1 MREIAE
7 NASSLTNRTA
17 AKNGWRRGIA
27 TLALVV
33 AGALGGWSAF
43 QSTATAQTRQTAQ
56 AASTGGTRSAA
67 QTRQTAQTASTGGMK
82 SAAQTRQTAQTA
94 STGGTKPAAQTRQTA
109 QTTSTGGA
117 KSAAQT
123 RQTAQTAE
131 KNNALSSASEVDGVN
146 EEKSAVEENGE
157 NGGDGELSAE
167 AVRSAVDGAI
177 AFLRQKQK
185 PNGEWD
191 EYPGYRPGTTALCAL
206 ALLSAGLDKDD
217 PTVAK
222 ALEFLRG
229 FSPKEQNQTYPI
241 SLQTMVFCLADP
253 ETDRARI
260 EANVAW
266 LVERQLKTSNEY
278 DGGWSYVGIDQASE
292 RADNSNSQFAVLALY
307 EAEQIGVAID
317 EAVWKRAEN
326 YWLRMQNDDGS
337 WGYRASTLNPEGF
350 PSGYG
355 TGSMTCAG
363 IAALAMCSG
372 VREAARARV
381 EGDDFVCCQDVEDE
395 IAVRISSGLNW
406 LGKHF
411 SARTNP
417 GRAAGADTYFFY
429 YLYGLERIGRLTAN
443 RFVGRSDWYREGAD
457 ALLRRKGTFSQFWNA
472 QKDLAGNNA
481 VSTSFA
487 LLFLSKGRWPV
498 LVSKLKYGDG
508 ENWNAHPND
517 LARLTRRVEREW
529 KTNLVWQTIDVR
541 RATLDDLL
549 QTPILSISGT
559 ETPLPNDAEE
569 KRLFIELLRGYLE
582 QGGFIFAEAID
593 GDVSF
598 ERGFRELIA
607 EIAAQDG
614 GELRLLEPEHPIWTA
629 EKNVAPERA
638 RPIWGLDFGCR
649 TSVVF
654 VPAYRPTSGA
664 NGEAP
669 SVFDDRPSLSC
680 LWEASKPF
688 ERSRG
693 NGALGDLGALANGQS
708 GQNGQN
714 EQNSQNSQSGQNA
727 ENGQGGESGTTAIS
741 ANAAAE
747 IETAFAIG
755 LNVCAYATNREMKFK
770 EEIPADVAAELEK
783 TKGVRNSLFAA
794 ILECG
799 GGSSCAPRAIPNLM
813 KAVRVNLG
821 IPAQLYVPRASA
833 KRDDLFNYP
842 TLFMHGRNAFSF
854 GKEER
859 ERLRLYFERGGF
871 LFANAV
877 GSSKKFEEAFL
888 AEIAAILPNA
898 ELVDVPADDPIF
910 TGRYGGFKIETL
922 QYRTRKVENGR
933 KTTATVVEG
942 PPRLK
947 GVALDGR
954 WVLLYSPDDVACAL
968 ENVAAANFDGLTQ
981 KSAFRLATNILFYAA
996 ESF

>member
-1 MREIAE
+1 MRENAE

-17 AKNGWRRGIA
+17 AKSVRRRGIA
-27 TLALVV
+27 ALALVV
-33 AGALGGWSAF
+33 VGAFAVETAAF
-43 QSTATAQTRQTAQ
+43 
-56 AASTGGTRSAA
+56 A
-67 QTRQTAQTASTGGMK
+67 QTRQTAQTGAS
-82 SAAQTRQTAQTA
+82 AQTRQSGKAA
-94 STGGTKPAAQTRQTA
+94 SPQVAADLGN
-109 QTTSTGGA
+109 S
-117 KSAAQT
+117 KNSANGVNA
-123 RQTAQTAE
+123 AE
-131 KNNALSSASEVDGVN
+131 SGVEENGVN
-146 EEKSAVEENGE
+146 EEGGE
-157 NGGDGELSAE
+157 NGGLSAE
-167 AVRSAVDGAI
+167 AVRSGVDGAI
-177 AFLRQKQK
+177 AFLRQKQRS
-185 PNGEWD
+185 NGEWD

-229 FSPKEQNQTYPI
+229 FSPQEQNQTYPI

-307 EAEQIGVAID
+307 EAEQVGVAVD

-363 IAALAMCSG
+363 IAALAMTSG

-381 EGDDFVCCQDVEDE
+381 DGDDFVCCQDVEDE

-417 GRAAGADTYFFY
+417 GRAAGTDTYFFY

-457 ALLRRKGTFSQFWNA
+457 ALLRRKGAFSQFWNA

-508 ENWNAHPND
+508 ESWNAHPND

-559 ETPLPNDAEE
+559 ETPLPSDEEE
-569 KRLFIELLRGYLE
+569 KRRFIELLRGYLE

-629 EKNVAPERA
+629 EKVVAPERA

-654 VPAYRPTSGA
+654 VPAYRPTPSA

-680 LWEASKPF
+680 LWEAAKPF

-693 NGALGDLGALANGQS
+693 NGVLGDPGALANGQNGQNS
-708 GQNGQN
+708 QNGQN
-714 EQNSQNSQSGQNA
+714 A
-727 ENGQGGESGTTAIS
+727 KNGQGGESGTSAIS

-783 TKGVRNSLFAA
+783 TKDVRNSLFAA

-821 IPAQLYVPRASA
+821 VPAQLYVPRASA
-833 KRDDLFNYP
+833 KRDDLFDYP

-888 AEIAAILPNA
+888 KEIAAILPSA

-947 GVALDGR
+947 GVAIDGR

>member
-1 MREIAE
+1 MRELAE
-7 NASSLTNRTA
+7 NASSLSSRTSA
-17 AKNGWRRGIA
+17 GKSVWRRGFA
-27 TLALVV
+27 ALALSVV
-33 AGALGGWSAF
+33 GALGGAGALGGDAAVKTTAF
-43 QSTATAQTRQTAQ
+43 AQTAQ
-56 AASTGGTRSAA
+56 EAPVRQSDVAAGAASSVSAENGE
-67 QTRQTAQTASTGGMK
+67 S
-82 SAAQTRQTAQTA
+82 
-94 STGGTKPAAQTRQTA
+94 
-109 QTTSTGGA
+109 
-117 KSAAQT
+117 
-123 RQTAQTAE
+123 
-131 KNNALSSASEVDGVN
+131 
-146 EEKSAVEENGE
+146 SAVEESGE
-157 NGGDGELSAE
+157 NGGLSAE
-167 AVRSAVDGAI
+167 AVRGAVDGAI
-177 AFLRQKQK
+177 AFLRQKQR

-191 EYPGYRPGTTALCAL
+191 EYPGYKPGTTALCAL
-206 ALLSAGLDKDD
+206 SLLSAGLDKDD

-307 EAEQIGVAID
+307 EAEQIGVAVD

-363 IAALAMCSG
+363 IAALAMTSG

-381 EGDDFVCCQDVEDE
+381 EGDDFLCCQDFEDE

-406 LGKHF
+406 MGKHF
-411 SARTNP
+411 SAKTNP

-457 ALLRRKGTFSQFWNA
+457 ALLRRKGALSQFWNA

-481 VSTSFA
+481 VSTAFA

-508 ENWNAHPND
+508 EDWNAHPND

-529 KTNLVWQTIDVR
+529 KTNLIWQTIDAK

-549 QTPILSISGT
+549 QTPILSMSGT
-559 ETPLPNDAEE
+559 ETPLPEDAEE
-569 KRLFIELLRGYLE
+569 KRRLIELLRGYLE

-598 ERGFRELIA
+598 ESGFRELIA
-607 EIAAQDG
+607 EIAAKDG
-614 GELRLLEPEHPIWTA
+614 GELRLLEPDHPIWTA
-629 EKNVAPERA
+629 EKIVAPERA

-654 VPAYRPTSGA
+654 VPAHRPTPSA

-680 LWEASKPF
+680 LWEAAKPF

-693 NGALGDLGALANGQS
+693 NA
-708 GQNGQN
+708 QNG
-714 EQNSQNSQSGQNA
+714 
-727 ENGQGGESGTTAIS
+727 ENGQGAQSGQGGTTAIS

-747 IETAFAIG
+747 IEAAFAVG
-755 LNVCAYATNREMKFK
+755 LNICAYATNREMKFK

-783 TKGVRNSLFAA
+783 TKDVRNSLFAA

-799 GGSSCAPRAIPNLM
+799 AGSSCAPRAIPNLM
-813 KAVRVNLG
+813 KAVRGNLG
-821 IPAQLYVPRASA
+821 VPAQLYVPRASA
-833 KRDDLFNYP
+833 KRDDIFDYP
-842 TLFMHGRNAFSF
+842 TLFMHGRNDFSF
-854 GKEER
+854 EKEER

-877 GSSKKFEEAFL
+877 CASKKFEEAFL
-888 AEIAAILPNA
+888 KEVAAILPNA

-910 TGRYGGFKIETL
+910 TGRYGGFKIEKL

-933 KTTATVVEG
+933 KTSATVVEG

-968 ENVAAANFDGLTQ
+968 ENVAAANCDGLTQ
-981 KSAFRLATNILFYAA
+981 KSAFRLATNVLFYAA

>member
-1 MREIAE
+1 MRENAG
-7 NASSLTNRTA
+7 NASSLTRRAT

-27 TLALVV
+27 ALAALVV
-33 AGALGGWSAF
+33 GAFFSDISETTGRSITF
-43 QSTATAQTRQTAQ
+43 AQTRQAAQ
-56 AASTGGTRSAA
+56 SGTPT
-67 QTRQTAQTASTGGMK
+67 QTRQAAQSGTSTQTRKDEGTIK
-82 SAAQTRQTAQTA
+82 SAGLANE
-94 STGGTKPAAQTRQTA
+94 
-109 QTTSTGGA
+109 A
-117 KSAAQT
+117 KDD
-123 RQTAQTAE
+123 E
-131 KNNALSSASEVDGVN
+131 KI
-146 EEKSAVEENGE
+146 SAVEENGE
-157 NGGDGELSAE
+157 NGGNAENGGLSAE
-167 AVRSAVDGAI
+167 AVRGAVDGAI
-177 AFLRQKQK
+177 AFLRQKQR

-191 EYPGYRPGTTALCAL
+191 EYPGYQPGTTALCAL

-217 PTVAK
+217 PNVAK
-222 ALEFLRG
+222 ALEFLRD
-229 FSPKEQNQTYPI
+229 FSPEKQNQTYPI

-253 ETDRARI
+253 EADRARI

-292 RADNSNSQFAVLALY
+292 RADNSNSQFALLALY

-326 YWLRMQNDDGS
+326 YWLKMQNDDGS

-372 VREAARARV
+372 VREATRARV

-406 LGKHF
+406 MGKHF
-411 SARTNP
+411 SAKTNP
-417 GRAAGADTYFFY
+417 GRAAGTDTYFFY

-443 RFVGRSDWYREGAD
+443 RFVGRNDWYREGAD
-457 ALLRRKGTFSQFWNA
+457 ALLRRKGAFSQFWNA
-472 QKDLAGNNA
+472 QKDLAGNNC
-481 VSTSFA
+481 VSTAFA

-508 ENWNAHPND
+508 EDWNAHPND

-529 KTNLVWQTIDVR
+529 KTNLIWQTIDAK

-559 ETPLPNDAEE
+559 ETPIPADEKE
-569 KRLFIELLRGYLE
+569 KRRLIEMLRGYLE

-598 ERGFRELIA
+598 ETGFRELIA
-607 EIAAQDG
+607 EIASKDG
-614 GELRLLEPEHPIWTA
+614 GELRLLEPDHPIWTA
-629 EKNVAPERA
+629 EKVVAPERA

-654 VPAYRPTSGA
+654 VPAHRPTSGP

-680 LWEASKPF
+680 LWEAAKPF

-693 NGALGDLGALANGQS
+693 NGALADNGG
-708 GQNGQN
+708 GQVG
-714 EQNSQNSQSGQNA
+714 
-727 ENGQGGESGTTAIS
+727 ENGENGGNGGSGTAAIS

-747 IETAFAIG
+747 IEAAFAVG

-770 EEIPADVAAELEK
+770 EEIPADVA
-783 TKGVRNSLFAA
+783 
-794 ILECG
+794 
-799 GGSSCAPRAIPNLM
+799 
-813 KAVRVNLG
+813 KA
-821 IPAQLYVPRASA
+821 
-833 KRDDLFNYP
+833 
-842 TLFMHGRNAFSF
+842 
-854 GKEER
+854 
-859 ERLRLYFERGGF
+859 
-871 LFANAV
+871 
-877 GSSKKFEEAFL
+877 
-888 AEIAAILPNA
+888 
-898 ELVDVPADDPIF
+898 
-910 TGRYGGFKIETL
+910 
-922 QYRTRKVENGR
+922 
-933 KTTATVVEG
+933 
-942 PPRLK
+942 
-947 GVALDGR
+947 
-954 WVLLYSPDDVACAL
+954 
-968 ENVAAANFDGLTQ
+968 
-981 KSAFRLATNILFYAA
+981 
-996 ESF
+996 

>member
-1 MREIAE
+1 MRENAE
-7 NASSLTNRTA
+7 NASSLTNRAA
-17 AKNGWRRGIA
+17 AKCVWRRRIA
-27 TLALVV
+27 ALALVV
-33 AGALGGWSAF
+33 VGAFAVEKTAF
-43 QSTATAQTRQTAQ
+43 AQTRQGAQTKSTAQTRQGAQ
-56 AASTGGTRSAA
+56 TGGAAQIRQGAQTGGAA
-67 QTRQTAQTASTGGMK
+67 QTRQNGKAASSQIAADLVN
-82 SAAQTRQTAQTA
+82 SANLTIGAN
-94 STGGTKPAAQTRQTA
+94 AAE
-109 QTTSTGGA
+109 S
-117 KSAAQT
+117 
-123 RQTAQTAE
+123 
-131 KNNALSSASEVDGVN
+131 GVGEN
-146 EEKSAVEENGE
+146 EESGENGE
-157 NGGDGELSAE
+157 NGGLNAE
-167 AVRSAVDGAI
+167 AVRSGVDGAI

-229 FSPKEQNQTYPI
+229 FSPQEQNQTYPI

-292 RADNSNSQFAVLALY
+292 RADNSNSQFALLALY
-307 EAEQIGVAID
+307 EAEQAGVAID

-363 IAALAMCSG
+363 IAALAMTSG

-417 GRAAGADTYFFY
+417 GRAAGTDTYFFY

-457 ALLRRKGTFSQFWNA
+457 ALLRRKGAFSQFWNA
-472 QKDLAGNNA
+472 QKDLAGNNC

-508 ENWNAHPND
+508 EDWNAHPSD

-529 KTNLVWQTIDVR
+529 KTNLVWQTVDAR
-541 RATLDDLL
+541 RSTLDDLL

-559 ETPLPNDAEE
+559 ETPLPSDAEE
-569 KRLFIELLRGYLE
+569 KRRFIEMLRGYLE

-629 EKNVAPERA
+629 EKAVAPERA

-654 VPAYRPTSGA
+654 VPAYRPTPGP

-680 LWEASKPF
+680 LWEAAKPF

-693 NGALGDLGALANGQS
+693 NGALGDIGSLANDRNRRNGQD
-708 GQNGQN
+708 GQDRQNGQV
-714 EQNSQNSQSGQNA
+714 GQTG
-727 ENGQGGESGTTAIS
+727 EGGTSALS

-783 TKGVRNSLFAA
+783 TKDVRNSLFAA

-813 KAVRVNLG
+813 KAIRGNLG
-821 IPAQLYVPRASA
+821 VPAQLYVPRASA
-833 KRDDLFNYP
+833 KRDDLFDYP

-888 AEIAAILPNA
+888 KEVAAILPNA
-898 ELVDVPADDPIF
+898 ELVDVPVDDPIF

-933 KTTATVVEG
+933 KATATVVEG

>member
-1 MREIAE
+1 MRENAE
-7 NASSLTNRTA
+7 NASSLTNRTS
-17 AKNGWRRGIA
+17 AKSVWRRRIA
-27 TLALVV
+27 ALVLAV
-33 AGALGGWSAF
+33 VGAFFSE
-43 QSTATAQTRQTAQ
+43 TATRPTASAQTRQT
-56 AASTGGTRSAA
+56 T
-67 QTRQTAQTASTGGMK
+67 QTASSAQARQNGKAASSQVAADLLK
-82 SAAQTRQTAQTA
+82 SANLR
-94 STGGTKPAAQTRQTA
+94 TGANAA
-109 QTTSTGGA
+109 
-117 KSAAQT
+117 
-123 RQTAQTAE
+123 E
-131 KNNALSSASEVDGVN
+131 SSVEGN
-146 EEKSAVEENGE
+146 EENGSD
-157 NGGDGELSAE
+157 GGLSPE
-167 AVRSAVDGAI
+167 AVRSGVDGAI

-206 ALLSAGLDKDD
+206 SLLSAGLDKDD

-229 FSPKEQNQTYPI
+229 FSPQEQNQTYPI

-337 WGYRASTLNPEGF
+337 WGYRASTLNPEGYS
-350 PSGYG
+350 SGYG

-381 EGDDFVCCQDVEDE
+381 EGNDFLCCQDFEDE

-417 GRAAGADTYFFY
+417 GRAAGTDSYFFY

-457 ALLRRKGTFSQFWNA
+457 ALLRRKGALSQFWNA
-472 QKDLAGNNA
+472 QKDLAGNNC

-508 ENWNAHPND
+508 EDWNAHPSD

-529 KTNLVWQTIDVR
+529 KTNLVWQTVDAR

-559 ETPLPNDAEE
+559 ETPLPSDAEE
-569 KRLFIELLRGYLE
+569 KRRFIEMLRGYLE

-629 EKNVAPERA
+629 EKVVAPERA

-654 VPAYRPTSGA
+654 VPAYRPTPGA

-693 NGALGDLGALANGQS
+693 NGQN
-708 GQNGQN
+708 GQNGQI
-714 EQNSQNSQSGQNA
+714 EQNG
-727 ENGQGGESGTTAIS
+727 EGGATAIS

-799 GGSSCAPRAIPNLM
+799 GGSNCAPRAIPNLM
-813 KAVRVNLG
+813 KAIRGNLG

-833 KRDDLFNYP
+833 KRDDLFDYP

-854 GKEER
+854 GNEER

-888 AEIAAILPNA
+888 KEVAAILPNA

-922 QYRTRKVENGR
+922 QYRTRKNENGR

>member
-7 NASSLTNRTA
+7 NASSLSNRTA
-17 AKNGWRRGIA
+17 ARAGAWRQGIA
-27 TLALVV
+27 ALALIV
-33 AGALGGWSAF
+33 GAFWGAAASRPAASA
-43 QSTATAQTRQTAQ
+43 QDTATAQERTVAK
-56 AASTGGTRSAA
+56 A
-67 QTRQTAQTASTGGMK
+67 
-82 SAAQTRQTAQTA
+82 
-94 STGGTKPAAQTRQTA
+94 
-109 QTTSTGGA
+109 A
-117 KSAAQT
+117 KSVDSANGADGEDAA
-123 RQTAQTAE
+123 
-131 KNNALSSASEVDGVN
+131 V
-146 EEKSAVEENGE
+146 ENGE
-157 NGGDGELSAE
+157 SDGGLNAE
-167 AVRSAVDGAI
+167 AVRSGVDGAI
-177 AFLRQKQK
+177 AFLRQKQR
-185 PNGEWD
+185 PTGEWD
-191 EYPGYRPGTTALCAL
+191 EYPGYKPGTTALCAL

-229 FSPKEQNQTYPI
+229 FSPQEQNQTYPI

-363 IAALAMCSG
+363 IAALAMTSG

-381 EGDDFVCCQDVEDE
+381 EGDDFLCCQDFEDE

-406 LGKHF
+406 MGKHF
-411 SARTNP
+411 SAKTNP

-457 ALLRRKGTFSQFWNA
+457 ALLRRKGALSQFWNA
-472 QKDLAGNNA
+472 QKDLAGNNC
-481 VSTSFA
+481 VSTAFA

-508 ENWNAHPND
+508 EDWNAHPND

-529 KTNLVWQTIDVR
+529 KTNLIWQTIDAR

-549 QTPILSISGT
+549 QTPILSMSGT
-559 ETPLPNDAEE
+559 ETPLPEDAEE
-569 KRLFIELLRGYLE
+569 KRRFVEMLRGYLE

-607 EIAAQDG
+607 EIAAKDG
-614 GELRLLEPEHPIWTA
+614 GELRLLEPDHPIWTA
-629 EKNVAPERA
+629 EKIVVPERA

-654 VPAYRPTSGA
+654 VPAYRPTPGP

-669 SVFDDRPSLSC
+669 SAFDDRPSLSC
-680 LWEASKPF
+680 LWEAAKPF
-688 ERSRG
+688 ERSGG
-693 NGALGDLGALANGQS
+693 NGPNGD
-708 GQNGQN
+708 
-714 EQNSQNSQSGQNA
+714 
-727 ENGQGGESGTTAIS
+727 GGTSAIS

-747 IETAFAIG
+747 IEAAFAVG
-755 LNVCAYATNREMKFK
+755 VNVCAYATNREMKFK

-783 TKGVRNSLFAA
+783 TKDVRNSLFAA

-799 GGSSCAPRAIPNLM
+799 AGSSCAPRAIPNLM
-813 KAVRVNLG
+813 KAVRGNLG
-821 IPAQLYVPRASA
+821 VPAQLYVPRASA
-833 KRDDLFNYP
+833 KRDDIFDYP
-842 TLFMHGRNAFSF
+842 TLFMHGRNDFSF
-854 GKEER
+854 EKEER

-877 GSSKKFEEAFL
+877 CASKKFEEAFL
-888 AEIAAILPNA
+888 KEIAAILPDA
-898 ELVDVPADDPIF
+898 ELVDVPADDPIY
-910 TGRYGGFKIETL
+910 TGRYGGFKIEKL
-922 QYRTRKVENGR
+922 QYRTRKEENGR
-933 KTTATVVEG
+933 KTAATVVEG

-947 GVALDGR
+947 GVAIDGR

-968 ENVAAANFDGLTQ
+968 ENVAASNCDGLTQ
-981 KSAFRLATNILFYAA
+981 KSAFRLATNVLFYAA

>member
-7 NASSLTNRTA
+7 NASSLSKKKA
-17 AKNGWRRGIA
+17 AKRARRRRVA
-27 TLALVV
+27 ALALVV
-33 AGALGGWSAF
+33 AGAVFDADSNRPTAFGQTAQNRTAGGNAASG
-43 QSTATAQTRQTAQ
+43 QTRQTAKKTV
-56 AASTGGTRSAA
+56 STESNGSADK
-67 QTRQTAQTASTGGMK
+67 TK
-82 SAAQTRQTAQTA
+82 SAN
-94 STGGTKPAAQTRQTA
+94 GV
-109 QTTSTGGA
+109 
-117 KSAAQT
+117 KSANGASG
-123 RQTAQTAE
+123 E
-131 KNNALSSASEVDGVN
+131 DSAGV
-146 EEKSAVEENGE
+146 E
-157 NGGDGELSAE
+157 NGGLSAD
-167 AVRSAVDGAI
+167 AVRSGVDGAI
-177 AFLRQKQK
+177 AFLRQKQR
-185 PNGEWD
+185 PSGEWD

-222 ALEFLRG
+222 ALEFLRD
-229 FSPKEQNQTYPI
+229 FSPEKQNQTYPI

-253 ETDRARI
+253 ENDRARI

-326 YWLRMQNDDGS
+326 YWSRMQNDDGS
-337 WGYRASTLNPEGF
+337 WGYRASSLNSEGF
-350 PSGYG
+350 RSGYG

-381 EGDDFVCCQDVEDE
+381 EGDGFLCCQDFEDE

-406 LGKHF
+406 MGKHF

-417 GRAAGADTYFFY
+417 GRAAGTDTYFFY

-457 ALLRRKGTFSQFWNA
+457 ALLRRKGALSQFWNA
-472 QKDLAGNNA
+472 QKDLAGNNC
-481 VSTSFA
+481 VSTAFA

-508 ENWNAHPND
+508 EDWNAHPND

-529 KTNLVWQTIDVR
+529 KTNLIWQTIDAK

-559 ETPLPNDAEE
+559 ETPIPVEEDE
-569 KRLFIELLRGYLE
+569 KRRLIQNLRGYLE

-598 ERGFRELIA
+598 ESGFRKLIA
-607 EIAAQDG
+607 EVVADDG
-614 GELRLLEPEHPIWTA
+614 GELRLLEPDHPIWTA
-629 EKNVAPERA
+629 EKVVAPERA
-638 RPIWGLDFGCR
+638 RPVWGLDFGCR

-654 VPAYRPTSGA
+654 IPAYRPTPGPD
-664 NGEAP
+664 GEAP

-680 LWEASKPF
+680 LWEAAKPF
-688 ERSRG
+688 ERK
-693 NGALGDLGALANGQS
+693 GAD
-708 GQNGQN
+708 
-714 EQNSQNSQSGQNA
+714 
-727 ENGQGGESGTTAIS
+727 GETASPIS
-741 ANAAAE
+741 PNAAAE
-747 IETAFAIG
+747 IEAAFALG
-755 LNVCAYATNREMKFK
+755 QNVCAYATNRKMKFK

-783 TKGVRNSLFAA
+783 NKDVRNNLFAA

-799 GGSSCAPRAIPNLM
+799 AGSSCAPRAIPNLM
-813 KAVRVNLG
+813 RSIRGGLG
-821 IPAQLYVPRASA
+821 VPAQLYVPRASA
-833 KRDDLFNYP
+833 KRDDLFDYP

-859 ERLRLYFERGGF
+859 ERLKLYFKRGGF

-877 GSSKKFEEAFL
+877 CASKKFEESL
-888 AEIAAILPNA
+888 LKEIEAIFPDA
-898 ELVDVPADDPIF
+898 ELVDVPIDDPIF

-933 KTTATVVEG
+933 KTTAIVVEG

-947 GVALDGR
+947 GIAIDGR

-968 ENVAAANFDGLTQ
+968 ENVAASNCDGLTQ
-981 KSAFRLATNILFYAA
+981 KSAFRLATNVLFYAA

>member
-7 NASSLTNRTA
+7 NASSLSNRTA
-17 AKNGWRRGIA
+17 ARAGAWRQGIA
-27 TLALVV
+27 ALALIV
-33 AGALGGWSAF
+33 GAFWGAAASRSSASA
-43 QSTATAQTRQTAQ
+43 QDTATAQERTVAK
-56 AASTGGTRSAA
+56 A
-67 QTRQTAQTASTGGMK
+67 
-82 SAAQTRQTAQTA
+82 
-94 STGGTKPAAQTRQTA
+94 
-109 QTTSTGGA
+109 A
-117 KSAAQT
+117 KSVDSANGADGEDAA
-123 RQTAQTAE
+123 
-131 KNNALSSASEVDGVN
+131 V
-146 EEKSAVEENGE
+146 ENGE
-157 NGGDGELSAE
+157 SDGGLNAE
-167 AVRSAVDGAI
+167 AVRSGVDGAI
-177 AFLRQKQK
+177 AFLRQKQR
-185 PNGEWD
+185 PTGEWD
-191 EYPGYRPGTTALCAL
+191 EYPGYKPGTTALCAL

-363 IAALAMCSG
+363 IAALAMTSG

-406 LGKHF
+406 MGKHF
-411 SARTNP
+411 SAKTNP

-457 ALLRRKGTFSQFWNA
+457 ALLRRKGALSQFWNA
-472 QKDLAGNNA
+472 QKDLAGNNC
-481 VSTSFA
+481 VSTAFA

-508 ENWNAHPND
+508 EDWNAHPND

-529 KTNLVWQTIDVR
+529 KTNLIWQTIDAR

-559 ETPLPNDAEE
+559 ETPLPEDAEE
-569 KRLFIELLRGYLE
+569 KRRFVEMLRGYLE

-598 ERGFRELIA
+598 ESGFRELIA
-607 EIAAQDG
+607 EIAAKDG
-614 GELRLLEPEHPIWTA
+614 GELRLLEPDHPIWTA
-629 EKNVAPERA
+629 EKIVVPERA

-654 VPAYRPTSGA
+654 VPAYRPTPGP

-680 LWEASKPF
+680 LWEAAKPF
-688 ERSRG
+688 ERSGG
-693 NGALGDLGALANGQS
+693 NGPNGD
-708 GQNGQN
+708 
-714 EQNSQNSQSGQNA
+714 
-727 ENGQGGESGTTAIS
+727 GGTSTIS

-783 TKGVRNSLFAA
+783 TKDVRNSLFAA

-799 GGSSCAPRAIPNLM
+799 AGSSCAPRAIPNLM
-813 KAVRVNLG
+813 KAVRGNLG
-821 IPAQLYVPRASA
+821 VPAQLYVPRASA
-833 KRDDLFNYP
+833 KRDDIFDYP
-842 TLFMHGRNAFSF
+842 TLFMHGRNDFSF
-854 GKEER
+854 EKEER

-877 GSSKKFEEAFL
+877 CASKKFEEAFL
-888 AEIAAILPNA
+888 KEIAAILPDA
-898 ELVDVPADDPIF
+898 ELVDVPADDPIY
-910 TGRYGGFKIETL
+910 TGRYGGFKIEKL
-922 QYRTRKVENGR
+922 QYRTRKEENGR
-933 KTTATVVEG
+933 KTAATVVEG

-947 GVALDGR
+947 GVAIDGR

-968 ENVAAANFDGLTQ
+968 ENVAASNCDGLTQ
-981 KSAFRLATNILFYAA
+981 KSAFRLATNVLFYAA

>member
-7 NASSLTNRTA
+7 NASRWSNRATVA
-17 AKNGWRRGIA
+17 SGWRRGIA
-27 TLALVV
+27 ASALIVGAFFSGAASQTATFAQNASTAQSQ
-33 AGALGGWSAF
+33 AGAKADNAVKLNDSAN
-43 QSTATAQTRQTAQ
+43 
-56 AASTGGTRSAA
+56 
-67 QTRQTAQTASTGGMK
+67 
-82 SAAQTRQTAQTA
+82 
-94 STGGTKPAAQTRQTA
+94 
-109 QTTSTGGA
+109 GA
-117 KSAAQT
+117 
-123 RQTAQTAE
+123 
-131 KNNALSSASEVDGVN
+131 DGAN
-146 EEKSAVEENGE
+146 EEVSAVEENG
-157 NGGDGELSAE
+157 GDGGLSAE
-167 AVRSAVDGAI
+167 AVRGAVDGAI
-177 AFLRQKQK
+177 AFLRQKQR
-185 PNGEWD
+185 PTGEWD

-217 PTVAK
+217 PNVAK
-222 ALEFLRG
+222 ALEFLRD
-229 FSPKEQNQTYPI
+229 FSPQEQNQTYPI

-292 RADNSNSQFAVLALY
+292 RADNSNSQFALLALY
-307 EAEQIGVAID
+307 EAEQVGVAID

-326 YWLRMQNDDGS
+326 YWSRMQNDDGS

-406 LGKHF
+406 MGKHF
-411 SARTNP
+411 SAKTNP

-457 ALLRRKGTFSQFWNA
+457 ALLRRKGALSQFWNA

-481 VSTSFA
+481 VSTAFA

-508 ENWNAHPND
+508 EDWNAHPND

-529 KTNLVWQTIDVR
+529 KTNLIWQTIDAKR
-541 RATLDDLL
+541 STLDDLL

-559 ETPLPNDAEE
+559 ETPLPSDAEE
-569 KRLFIELLRGYLE
+569 KRRFVELLRGYLE

-593 GDVSF
+593 GDISF
-598 ERGFRELIA
+598 ESGFRELIA
-607 EIAAQDG
+607 EIAAKDG
-614 GELRLLEPEHPIWTA
+614 GELRLLEPDHPIWTA
-629 EKNVAPERA
+629 EKIVAPERA

-654 VPAYRPTSGA
+654 VPAHRPTPSA

-680 LWEASKPF
+680 LWEAAKPF

-693 NGALGDLGALANGQS
+693 NVQNGE
-708 GQNGQN
+708 NGQN
-714 EQNSQNSQSGQNA
+714 S
-727 ENGQGGESGTTAIS
+727 ENGASLS
-741 ANAAAE
+741 PNAAAE
-747 IETAFAIG
+747 IETAFAVG

-783 TKGVRNSLFAA
+783 TKDVRNSLFAA

-799 GGSSCAPRAIPNLM
+799 AGSSCAPRAIPNLM
-813 KAVRVNLG
+813 KAVRGNLG
-821 IPAQLYVPRASA
+821 VPAQLYVPRASA
-833 KRDDLFNYP
+833 KRDDIFDYP
-842 TLFMHGRNAFSF
+842 TLFMHGRNDFSF

-877 GSSKKFEEAFL
+877 CASKKFEEAL
-888 AEIAAILPNA
+888 LKEIAAILPEA

-910 TGRYGGFKIETL
+910 TGRYGGFKLEKL
-922 QYRTRKVENGR
+922 EYRTRKEENGR

-968 ENVAAANFDGLTQ
+968 ENVAASNCDGLTQ

>member
-1 MREIAE
+1 MREMAE
-7 NASSLTNRTA
+7 NASSWANRTA
-17 AKNGWRRGIA
+17 SGAWRRGIA

-33 AGALGGWSAF
+33 GAFLSDAAGETRTFA
-43 QSTATAQTRQTAQ
+43 QNTSTAQSRATVEP
-56 AASTGGTRSAA
+56 SAA
-67 QTRQTAQTASTGGMK
+67 DEEVASG
-82 SAAQTRQTAQTA
+82 
-94 STGGTKPAAQTRQTA
+94 
-109 QTTSTGGA
+109 
-117 KSAAQT
+117 
-123 RQTAQTAE
+123 
-131 KNNALSSASEVDGVN
+131 
-146 EEKSAVEENGE
+146 EES
-157 NGGDGELSAE
+157 GDGGLSAE
-167 AVRSAVDGAI
+167 AVRGAVDGAI
-177 AFLRQKQK
+177 AFLRQKQR
-185 PNGEWD
+185 PTGEWD

-217 PTVAK
+217 PNVAK
-222 ALEFLRG
+222 ALEFLRD
-229 FSPKEQNQTYPI
+229 FSPEKQNQTYPI

-292 RADNSNSQFAVLALY
+292 RADNSNSQFALLALY

-317 EAVWKRAEN
+317 ETVWKRAEN
-326 YWLRMQNDDGS
+326 YWSRMQNDDGS

-406 LGKHF
+406 MGKHF
-411 SARTNP
+411 SAKTNP

-457 ALLRRKGTFSQFWNA
+457 ALLRRKGALSQFWNA

-481 VSTSFA
+481 VSTAFA

-508 ENWNAHPND
+508 EDWNAHPND

-529 KTNLVWQTIDVR
+529 KTNLIWQTIDAKR
-541 RATLDDLL
+541 STLDDLL

-559 ETPLPNDAEE
+559 ETPLPSDAEE
-569 KRLFIELLRGYLE
+569 KRRLIELLRGYLE

-598 ERGFRELIA
+598 ESGFRELIA
-607 EIAAQDG
+607 EIAAKDG
-614 GELRLLEPEHPIWTA
+614 GELRLLEPDHPIWTA
-629 EKNVAPERA
+629 EKVVAPERA

-654 VPAYRPTSGA
+654 VPAHRPTASA

-680 LWEASKPF
+680 LWEAAKPF

-693 NGALGDLGALANGQS
+693 NA
-708 GQNGQN
+708 QNGQN
-714 EQNSQNSQSGQNA
+714 GE
-727 ENGQGGESGTTAIS
+727 GGTALS
-741 ANAAAE
+741 PNAAAE
-747 IETAFAIG
+747 IEAAFAVG

-783 TKGVRNSLFAA
+783 TKDVRNSLFAA

-799 GGSSCAPRAIPNLM
+799 AGSSCAPRAIPNLM
-813 KAVRVNLG
+813 KAVRGNLG
-821 IPAQLYVPRASA
+821 VPAQLYVPRASA
-833 KRDDLFNYP
+833 KRDDIFDYP
-842 TLFMHGRNAFSF
+842 TLFMHGRNEFSF

-877 GSSKKFEEAFL
+877 CASKKFEEAL
-888 AEIAAILPNA
+888 LKEIAAILPDA

-910 TGRYGGFKIETL
+910 TGRYGGFKLEKL
-922 QYRTRKVENGR
+922 EYRTRKEENGR

-968 ENVAAANFDGLTQ
+968 ENVAASNCDGLTQ
-981 KSAFRLATNILFYAA
+981 KSAFRLATNVLFYAA

>member
-1 MREIAE
+1 MRENAE
-7 NASSLTNRTA
+7 NASSLTNRAA
-17 AKNGWRRGIA
+17 AKSVWRRRIA
-27 TLALVV
+27 ALALTVV
-33 AGALGGWSAF
+33 GAFFSEAAARPV
-43 QSTATAQTRQTAQ
+43 ATAQTRQGAQ
-56 AASTGGTRSAA
+56 TGATA
-67 QTRQTAQTASTGGMK
+67 QTRQGVQTGATAK
-82 SAAQTRQTAQTA
+82 TRQTGR
-94 STGGTKPAAQTRQTA
+94 TGATENVLN
-109 QTTSTGGA
+109 SV
-117 KSAAQT
+117 
-123 RQTAQTAE
+123 
-131 KNNALSSASEVDGVN
+131 NSAS
-146 EEKSAVEENGE
+146 GE
-157 NGGDGELSAE
+157 SEGDGGLSAE
-167 AVRSAVDGAI
+167 AVRSGVDGAI

-363 IAALAMCSG
+363 IAALAMTSG

-381 EGDDFVCCQDVEDE
+381 EGDDFLCCQDFEDE

-406 LGKHF
+406 MGKHF

-417 GRAAGADTYFFY
+417 GRAAGTDTYFFY

-457 ALLRRKGTFSQFWNA
+457 ALLRRKGAFSQFWNA
-472 QKDLAGNNA
+472 QKDLAGNNC

-508 ENWNAHPND
+508 EDWNAHPND

-529 KTNLVWQTIDVR
+529 KTNLVWQTVDAR

-559 ETPLPNDAEE
+559 ETPLPEDEEE
-569 KRLFIELLRGYLE
+569 KRRFIEMLRGYLE

-629 EKNVAPERA
+629 EKAVAPERA

-654 VPAYRPTSGA
+654 VPAYRPTPGA
-664 NGEAP
+664 NGGAP

-680 LWEASKPF
+680 LWEAAKPF
-688 ERSRG
+688 ERSGG
-693 NGALGDLGALANGQS
+693 NGRNGEGGAS
-708 GQNGQN
+708 
-714 EQNSQNSQSGQNA
+714 
-727 ENGQGGESGTTAIS
+727 AIS

-813 KAVRVNLG
+813 KAVRGNLG
-821 IPAQLYVPRASA
+821 VPTQLYVPRASA
-833 KRDDLFNYP
+833 KRDDIFDYP
-842 TLFMHGRNAFSF
+842 TLFMHGRNDFSF
-854 GKEER
+854 EKEER

-877 GSSKKFEEAFL
+877 CASKKFEEAFL
-888 AEIAAILPNA
+888 KEIAAILPDA

-910 TGRYGGFKIETL
+910 TGRYGGFKIEKL
-922 QYRTRKVENGR
+922 QYRTRKEENGR
-933 KTTATVVEG
+933 KTAATVVEG

-947 GVALDGR
+947 GVAIDGR

-968 ENVAAANFDGLTQ
+968 ENVAASNCDGLTQ
-981 KSAFRLATNILFYAA
+981 KSAIRLATNVLFYAA

>member
-7 NASSLTNRTA
+7 NAPSLTNRTA
-17 AKNGWRRGIA
+17 APKNVWRRRIA
-27 TLALVV
+27 ASVALVV
-33 AGALGGWSAF
+33 GALGGVALDEP
-43 QSTATAQTRQTAQ
+43 
-56 AASTGGTRSAA
+56 AALGQNRSVEI
-67 QTRQTAQTASTGGMK
+67 K
-82 SAAQTRQTAQTA
+82 SAN
-94 STGGTKPAAQTRQTA
+94 
-109 QTTSTGGA
+109 
-117 KSAAQT
+117 SA
-123 RQTAQTAE
+123 
-131 KNNALSSASEVDGVN
+131 DG
-146 EEKSAVEENGE
+146 ETGE
-157 NGGDGELSAE
+157 NGGLSAE

-177 AFLRQKQK
+177 AFLRQKQR
-185 PNGEWD
+185 PTGEWD
-191 EYPGYRPGTTALCAL
+191 EYPGYKPGTTALCAL

-229 FSPKEQNQTYPI
+229 FSPEKQNQTYPI

-266 LVERQLKTSNEY
+266 IVERQLKTSNGY

-307 EAEQIGVAID
+307 EAEQVGVAVD
-317 EAVWKRAEN
+317 EAVWKRAES
-326 YWLRMQNDDGS
+326 YWSRMQNDDGS
-337 WGYRASTLNPEGF
+337 WGYRASTLNPEGT

-381 EGDDFVCCQDVEDE
+381 EGDGFLCCQDFEDE

-406 LGKHF
+406 MGKHF
-411 SARTNP
+411 SARSNP
-417 GRAAGADTYFFY
+417 GRAVGSDTYFFY
-429 YLYGLERIGRLTAN
+429 YLYGLERVGRLTAN

-457 ALLRRKGTFSQFWNA
+457 ALLRRKGALSQFWNA
-472 QKDLAGNNA
+472 QKDLAGNNC
-481 VSTSFA
+481 VSTAFA

-508 ENWNAHPND
+508 ESWNAHPND
-517 LARLTRRVEREW
+517 LARLTRRVERAW
-529 KTNLVWQTIDVR
+529 KTNLIWQTIDAK

-559 ETPLPNDAEE
+559 ETPIPNDPEE
-569 KRLFIELLRGYLE
+569 KRRLIENLRGYLE

-593 GDVSF
+593 GDLSF
-598 ERGFRELIA
+598 ESGFRELIE
-607 EIAAQDG
+607 EIAAKDG
-614 GELRLLEPEHPIWTA
+614 GELRLLEPDHPIWTA
-629 EKNVAPERA
+629 EKAVAPERV

-654 VPAYRPTSGA
+654 APAYRPTPNES
-664 NGEAP
+664 GEAP

-680 LWEASKPF
+680 LWEAAKPF

-693 NGALGDLGALANGQS
+693 NGRNGQD
-708 GQNGQN
+708 GQN
-714 EQNSQNSQSGQNA
+714 S
-727 ENGQGGESGTTAIS
+727 ENGTAIS

-747 IETAFAIG
+747 IEAAFAVG

-783 TKGVRNSLFAA
+783 TKGVRNNLFAA

-799 GGSSCAPRAIPNLM
+799 AGSSCAPRAIPNLM
-813 KAVRVNLG
+813 RSIRGNLG
-821 IPAQLYVPRASA
+821 VPAQLYVPRASA
-833 KRDDLFNYP
+833 KRDDIFDYP
-842 TLFMHGRNAFSF
+842 ALFMHGRNAFSF
-854 GKEER
+854 GNEER
-859 ERLRLYFERGGF
+859 ERLRLYLERGGF

-877 GSSKKFEEAFL
+877 CASKKFEEAFL
-888 AEIAAILPNA
+888 KEIEAILPEA

-910 TGRYGGFKIETL
+910 TGRYGGFKIEKL
-922 QYRTRKVENGR
+922 QYRTRKIENGR

-947 GVALDGR
+947 GVAVDGR

-968 ENVAAANFDGLTQ
+968 ENVAAANCDGLTP
-981 KSAFRLATNILFYAA
+981 KSAFRLATNVLFYAA

>member
-1 MREIAE
+1 MREFAE
-7 NASSLTNRTA
+7 NASSLTRRTA
-17 AKNGWRRGIA
+17 AKDVWRRSVA
-27 TLALVV
+27 ALALGVV
-33 AGALGGWSAF
+33 AAF
-43 QSTATAQTRQTAQ
+43 FSETATQPAALAQ
-56 AASTGGTRSAA
+56 S
-67 QTRQTAQTASTGGMK
+67 RQTAQTGSATQSRQSAQTG
-82 SAAQTRQTAQTA
+82 SAAQSRQTAQTE
-94 STGGTKPAAQTRQTA
+94 AAA
-109 QTTSTGGA
+109 NLLN
-117 KSAAQT
+117 SADLA
-123 RQTAQTAE
+123 
-131 KNNALSSASEVDGVN
+131 N
-146 EEKSAVEENGE
+146 EENLTGE
-157 NGGDGELSAE
+157 GNESDGGLSAE
-167 AVRSAVDGAI
+167 AVRSGVDGAI

-191 EYPGYRPGTTALCAL
+191 EYPGYKPGTTALCAL

-222 ALEFLRG
+222 ALEFLRD
-229 FSPKEQNQTYPI
+229 FSPEKQNQTYPI

-292 RADNSNSQFAVLALY
+292 RADNSNSQFALLALY

-395 IAVRISSGLNW
+395 VAVRISSGLNW

-417 GRAAGADTYFFY
+417 GRAAGTDTYFFY
-429 YLYGLERIGRLTAN
+429 YMYGLERIGRLTAN

-457 ALLRRKGTFSQFWNA
+457 ALLRRKGAFSQFWNA
-472 QKDLAGNNA
+472 QKDLAGNNC

-529 KTNLVWQTIDVR
+529 KTNLVWQTVDAR

-559 ETPLPNDAEE
+559 ETPLPSDAEE
-569 KRLFIELLRGYLE
+569 KRRFIEMLRGYLE

-629 EKNVAPERA
+629 EKAVAPERA

-654 VPAYRPTSGA
+654 VPAYRPTPGP

-680 LWEASKPF
+680 LWEAAKPF

-693 NGALGDLGALANGQS
+693 NGALGDMGALANGQS
-708 GQNGQN
+708 GQ
-714 EQNSQNSQSGQNA
+714 SGQA
-727 ENGQGGESGTTAIS
+727 GQAGRAGQTGQTGEGGASAIS

-799 GGSSCAPRAIPNLM
+799 GGSGCAPRAIPNLM
-813 KAVRVNLG
+813 KAIRVNLG
-821 IPAQLYVPRASA
+821 VPAQLYVPRASA
-833 KRDDLFNYP
+833 KRDDLFDYP

-854 GKEER
+854 EKEER
-859 ERLRLYFERGGF
+859 ERLRLYFDRGGF

-877 GSSKKFEEAFL
+877 GSSKKFEEAL
-888 AEIAAILPNA
+888 LKEIAAIFPNA
-898 ELVDVPADDPIF
+898 ELVDVPVDDPIF

-947 GVALDGR
+947 GVAIDGR

-981 KSAFRLATNILFYAA
+981 KSAFRLATNVLFYAA

>member
-1 MREIAE
+1 MHEHFRRRQNTARRVIIADREPA
-7 NASSLTNRTA
+7 
-17 AKNGWRRGIA
+17 
-27 TLALVV
+27 V
-33 AGALGGWSAF
+33 A
-43 QSTATAQTRQTAQ
+43 Q
-56 AASTGGTRSAA
+56 
-67 QTRQTAQTASTGGMK
+67 
-82 SAAQTRQTAQTA
+82 
-94 STGGTKPAAQTRQTA
+94 
-109 QTTSTGGA
+109 
-117 KSAAQT
+117 
-123 RQTAQTAE
+123 
-131 KNNALSSASEVDGVN
+131 
-146 EEKSAVEENGE
+146 
-157 NGGDGELSAE
+157 
-167 AVRSAVDGAI
+167 
-177 AFLRQKQK
+177 
-185 PNGEWD
+185 
-191 EYPGYRPGTTALCAL
+191 
-206 ALLSAGLDKDD
+206 
-217 PTVAK
+217 
-222 ALEFLRG
+222 
-229 FSPKEQNQTYPI
+229 
-241 SLQTMVFCLADP
+241 
-253 ETDRARI
+253 
-260 EANVAW
+260 
-266 LVERQLKTSNEY
+266 
-278 DGGWSYVGIDQASE
+278 
-292 RADNSNSQFAVLALY
+292 
-307 EAEQIGVAID
+307 
-317 EAVWKRAEN
+317 
-326 YWLRMQNDDGS
+326 
-337 WGYRASTLNPEGF
+337 
-350 PSGYG
+350 
-355 TGSMTCAG
+355 
-363 IAALAMCSG
+363 
-372 VREAARARV
+372 ARARV

-417 GRAAGADTYFFY
+417 GRAAGTDTYFFY

-457 ALLRRKGTFSQFWNA
+457 ALLRRKGAFSQFWNA
-472 QKDLAGNNA
+472 QKDLAGNNC

-508 ENWNAHPND
+508 ENWNAHPSD

-529 KTNLVWQTIDVR
+529 KTNLVWQTVDAR

-559 ETPLPNDAEE
+559 ETPLPSDAEE
-569 KRLFIELLRGYLE
+569 KRRFIEMLRGYLE

-629 EKNVAPERA
+629 EKAVAPERA

-654 VPAYRPTSGA
+654 VPAYRPTPGP

-680 LWEASKPF
+680 LWEAAKPF

-693 NGALGDLGALANGQS
+693 NGALGDMGALANGQS
-708 GQNGQN
+708 GQAGQAERVGQT
-714 EQNSQNSQSGQNA
+714 EQTG
-727 ENGQGGESGTTAIS
+727 EGGASAIS

-783 TKGVRNSLFAA
+783 TKDVRNSLFAA

-813 KAVRVNLG
+813 KAIRGNLG
-821 IPAQLYVPRASA
+821 VPAQLYVPRASA
-833 KRDDLFNYP
+833 KRDDLFDYP

-859 ERLRLYFERGGF
+859 ERLKLYFERGGF

-888 AEIAAILPNA
+888 KEVAAILPNA
-898 ELVDVPADDPIF
+898 ELVDVPVDDPIF

-947 GVALDGR
+947 GVAIDGR

>member
-1 MREIAE
+1 MRENAG
-7 NASSLTNRTA
+7 NASSLTNRAA
-17 AKNGWRRGIA
+17 AKSVWRRRIA
-27 TLALVV
+27 ALALGVV
-33 AGALGGWSAF
+33 GAFAVETTSF
-43 QSTATAQTRQTAQ
+43 AQTRQTAQ
-56 AASTGGTRSAA
+56 SGASA
-67 QTRQTAQTASTGGMK
+67 QTRQTAQIGTSAQIRQTTQGGAS
-82 SAAQTRQTAQTA
+82 AQARQTAQA
-94 STGGTKPAAQTRQTA
+94 WQDGK
-109 QTTSTGGA
+109 TTSSQVAADLTDSASSENSANGA
-117 KSAAQT
+117 SAAESG
-123 RQTAQTAE
+123 AE
-131 KNNALSSASEVDGVN
+131 ESGNDG
-146 EEKSAVEENGE
+146 G
-157 NGGDGELSAE
+157 LSAE
-167 AVRSAVDGAI
+167 TVRSGVDGAI
-177 AFLRQKQK
+177 AFLRQKQR

-307 EAEQIGVAID
+307 EAEQVGVAID

-417 GRAAGADTYFFY
+417 GRAAGTDTYFFY

-457 ALLRRKGTFSQFWNA
+457 ALLRRKGAFSQFWNA
-472 QKDLAGNNA
+472 QKDLAGNNC

-559 ETPLPNDAEE
+559 ETPLPEDAEE
-569 KRLFIELLRGYLE
+569 KRRFIEILRGYLE

-629 EKNVAPERA
+629 EKAVAPERA

-680 LWEASKPF
+680 LWEAAKPF
-688 ERSRG
+688 ERTRG
-693 NGALGDLGALANGQS
+693 NGALANAQNARNAQNDL
-708 GQNGQN
+708 
-714 EQNSQNSQSGQNA
+714 NSQNSRNAKTGQIG
-727 ENGQGGESGTTAIS
+727 EGGTSAIS

-783 TKGVRNSLFAA
+783 TKDVRNNLFAA

-813 KAVRVNLG
+813 KAVRGNLG
-821 IPAQLYVPRASA
+821 VPTQLYVPRASA
-833 KRDDLFNYP
+833 KRDDLFDYP

-888 AEIAAILPNA
+888 KEVAAILPNA
-898 ELVDVPADDPIF
+898 ELVDVPVDDPIF
-910 TGRYGGFKIETL
+910 TGRYGGFKIEKL

>member
-7 NASSLTNRTA
+7 NASSLSNRTA
-17 AKNGWRRGIA
+17 SRAGAWRRGIA
-27 TLALVV
+27 ALALIV
-33 AGALGGWSAF
+33 GAFWGAAASRPAASA
-43 QSTATAQTRQTAQ
+43 QDTATAQERT
-56 AASTGGTRSAA
+56 
-67 QTRQTAQTASTGGMK
+67 
-82 SAAQTRQTAQTA
+82 
-94 STGGTKPAAQTRQTA
+94 
-109 QTTSTGGA
+109 GA
-117 KSAAQT
+117 KTAKAVDSANGADGED
-123 RQTAQTAE
+123 A
-131 KNNALSSASEVDGVN
+131 AL
-146 EEKSAVEENGE
+146 ENGE
-157 NGGDGELSAE
+157 SDGGLNAE
-167 AVRSAVDGAI
+167 AVRSGVDGAI
-177 AFLRQKQK
+177 AFLRQKQR
-185 PNGEWD
+185 PTGEWD
-191 EYPGYRPGTTALCAL
+191 EYPGYKPGTTALCAL

-217 PTVAK
+217 PNVAK

-381 EGDDFVCCQDVEDE
+381 EGDDFLCCQDFEDE

-406 LGKHF
+406 MGKHF
-411 SARTNP
+411 SAKTNP

-457 ALLRRKGTFSQFWNA
+457 ALLRRKGALSQFWNA
-472 QKDLAGNNA
+472 QKDLAGNNC
-481 VSTSFA
+481 VSTAFA

-508 ENWNAHPND
+508 EDWNAHPND

-529 KTNLVWQTIDVR
+529 KTNLIWQTIDAR

-559 ETPLPNDAEE
+559 ETPLPEDAEE
-569 KRLFIELLRGYLE
+569 KRRFVEMLRGYLE
-582 QGGFIFAEAID
+582 RGGFIFAEAID

-598 ERGFRELIA
+598 ESGFRELIA
-607 EIAAQDG
+607 EIAAKDG
-614 GELRLLEPEHPIWTA
+614 GELRLLEPDHPIWTA
-629 EKNVAPERA
+629 EKIVVPERA

-654 VPAYRPTSGA
+654 VPAYRPTPGP

-680 LWEASKPF
+680 LWEAAKPF
-688 ERSRG
+688 ERSGG
-693 NGALGDLGALANGQS
+693 N
-708 GQNGQN
+708 GQNGD
-714 EQNSQNSQSGQNA
+714 
-727 ENGQGGESGTTAIS
+727 GGTSAIS

-747 IETAFAIG
+747 IEAAFAVG
-755 LNVCAYATNREMKFK
+755 VNVCAYATNREMKFK

-783 TKGVRNSLFAA
+783 TKDVRNSLFAA

-799 GGSSCAPRAIPNLM
+799 AGSSCAPRAIPNLM
-813 KAVRVNLG
+813 KAVRGNLG
-821 IPAQLYVPRASA
+821 VPAQLYVPRASA
-833 KRDDLFNYP
+833 KRDDIFDYP
-842 TLFMHGRNAFSF
+842 TLFMHGRNDFSF

-877 GSSKKFEEAFL
+877 CASKKFEEAFL
-888 AEIAAILPNA
+888 KEIAAILPDA

-910 TGRYGGFKIETL
+910 TGRYGGFKIEKL
-922 QYRTRKVENGR
+922 QYRTRKEENGR
-933 KTTATVVEG
+933 KTAATVVEG

-947 GVALDGR
+947 GVAIDGR

-968 ENVAAANFDGLTQ
+968 ENVAASNCDGLTQ
-981 KSAFRLATNILFYAA
+981 KSAFRLATNVLFYAA

>member
-1 MREIAE
+1 MRENAE
-7 NASSLTNRTA
+7 NASSLTNRAA
-17 AKNGWRRGIA
+17 AKSVWRQGVA
-27 TLALVV
+27 ALALVAV
-33 AGALGGWSAF
+33 GAFFSEAAIRPAAL
-43 QSTATAQTRQTAQ
+43 AQTRQTAQ
-56 AASTGGTRSAA
+56 AGAST
-67 QTRQTAQTASTGGMK
+67 QTRQTAQTRQSGR
-82 SAAQTRQTAQTA
+82 SAGSVNSANGAN
-94 STGGTKPAAQTRQTA
+94 AAE
-109 QTTSTGGA
+109 SGV
-117 KSAAQT
+117 
-123 RQTAQTAE
+123 AE
-131 KNNALSSASEVDGVN
+131 SW
-146 EEKSAVEENGE
+146 ENGE
-157 NGGDGELSAE
+157 NGENGNDGGLSAE
-167 AVRSAVDGAI
+167 AVRSGVDGAI
-177 AFLRQKQK
+177 AFLRQKQR

-229 FSPKEQNQTYPI
+229 FSPQEQNQTYPI

-278 DGGWSYVGIDQASE
+278 DGGWSYVGIEQASE

-307 EAEQIGVAID
+307 EAEQVGVAID
-317 EAVWKRAEN
+317 ESVWKRAEN

-363 IAALAMCSG
+363 IAALAMTSG

-417 GRAAGADTYFFY
+417 GRAAGTDTYFFY

-457 ALLRRKGTFSQFWNA
+457 ALLRRKGAFSQFWNA
-472 QKDLAGNNA
+472 QKDLAGNNC

-529 KTNLVWQTIDVR
+529 KTNLVWQTVDVR

-559 ETPLPNDAEE
+559 ETPLPDDAEE
-569 KRLFIELLRGYLE
+569 KRRFIEMLRGYLE

-629 EKNVAPERA
+629 EKAVAPERA

-680 LWEASKPF
+680 LWEAAKPF

-693 NGALGDLGALANGQS
+693 NG
-708 GQNGQN
+708 QNGQV
-714 EQNSQNSQSGQNA
+714 
-727 ENGQGGESGTTAIS
+727 GEDGTTAIS

-783 TKGVRNSLFAA
+783 TKDVRNSLFAA
-794 ILECG
+794 ILESG
-799 GGSSCAPRAIPNLM
+799 AGSSCAPRAIPNLM
-813 KAVRVNLG
+813 KAVRGNLG
-821 IPAQLYVPRASA
+821 VPAQLYVPRASA
-833 KRDDLFNYP
+833 KRDDLFDYP

-888 AEIAAILPNA
+888 KEVAEILPNA

-947 GVALDGR
+947 GVAIDGR

-968 ENVAAANFDGLTQ
+968 ENVAAGNFDGLTQ
-981 KSAFRLATNILFYAA
+981 KSAFRLATNVLFYAA

>member
-1 MREIAE
+1 MREFAE
-7 NASSLTNRTA
+7 TASSLTGKKTSTNVRRRSVA
-17 AKNGWRRGIA
+17 ALAVVVFWSA
-27 TLALVV
+27 TGASDWNAFAQNSRVGASAEARSSAV
-33 AGALGGWSAF
+33 SEDWVDSASGGNDANSGNDANKEAGAANE
-43 QSTATAQTRQTAQ
+43 T
-56 AASTGGTRSAA
+56 
-67 QTRQTAQTASTGGMK
+67 
-82 SAAQTRQTAQTA
+82 
-94 STGGTKPAAQTRQTA
+94 
-109 QTTSTGGA
+109 
-117 KSAAQT
+117 
-123 RQTAQTAE
+123 
-131 KNNALSSASEVDGVN
+131 NVDGGLN
-146 EEKSAVEENGE
+146 
-157 NGGDGELSAE
+157 AE
-167 AVRSAVDGAI
+167 AVRGAVDGAI

-206 ALLSAGLDKDD
+206 SLLSAGLDKDD

-307 EAEQIGVAID
+307 EAEQVGVAID

-363 IAALAMCSG
+363 IAALAMTSG

-417 GRAAGADTYFFY
+417 GRAAGADAYFFY

-457 ALLRRKGTFSQFWNA
+457 ALLRRKGAFSQFWNA

-481 VSTSFA
+481 VSTAFA

-508 ENWNAHPND
+508 EDWNAHPND

-559 ETPLPNDAEE
+559 ETPLPEDAEE
-569 KRLFIELLRGYLE
+569 KRRFIAMLRGYLE

-629 EKNVAPERA
+629 EKVVAPERA

-654 VPAYRPTSGA
+654 VPAYRPTPGA

-680 LWEASKPF
+680 LWEAAKPF

-693 NGALGDLGALANGQS
+693 NGALSDTGVLANGQ
-708 GQNGQN
+708 NGQIAGN
-714 EQNSQNSQSGQNA
+714 EQNS
-727 ENGQGGESGTTAIS
+727 ESGATAIS

-770 EEIPADVAAELEK
+770 EEISADVAAELEK
-783 TKGVRNSLFAA
+783 TKDVRNSLFAA

-813 KAVRVNLG
+813 KAVRGNLG
-821 IPAQLYVPRASA
+821 VPAQLYVPRASA
-833 KRDDLFNYP
+833 KRDDIFDYP

-854 GKEER
+854 EKEER

-877 GSSKKFEEAFL
+877 CASKNFEEAL
-888 AEIAAILPNA
+888 LKEVAAILPNA

-922 QYRTRKVENGR
+922 QYRTRKEENGR

-968 ENVAAANFDGLTQ
+968 ENVAASNCDGLTQ
-981 KSAFRLATNILFYAA
+981 KSAFRLATNVLFYAA
-996 ESF
+996 VSF